1 MDKQQFFNGA
11 VFDAWRWFGAHL
23 GGGGAIF
30 RTFAPNASRITLTGA
45 MNGWTETDLHQDGR
59 SGFWEVSVP
68 GTQAGQLYK
77 YRIYAADGSV
87 TEHCDPYGFAMEMRP
102 ACCSIVT
109 DLEEYRF
116 TDDAWMQARSADPD
130 APLNIYEMHLGSWQR
145 NPEDANG
152 WFTYEQLA
160 DRLIPYLLDGG
171 YTHVEFLPLSEHPFD
186 GSWGYQNTGFFAP
199 TSRYGTPAQLR
210 LLIDRLHHAGIGAI
224 MDFVPVH
231 FAVDSY
237 GLARYDGTP
246 LYEYPHSA
254 VGESEWGSYNFI
266 HSRREVRCFL
276 QSAANYWLEEFHFDG
291 LRMDAVSRLIYWQGD
306 EQRGINGDT
315 LDFLKGMNCGLK
327 ARHPSA
333 LLIAEDSTSYP
344 GVTRPVDEG
353 GLGFDYKWDLG
364 WMHDTLEFC
373 QTQPDLRPRDRGKL
387 LWSMHYFANER
398 YLLPLSHD
406 EVVHGKASIVQ
417 KMWGADEK
425 DKYAQART
433 MYLYMFAHPGKKLN
447 FMGNELGQLYEW
459 NEAGTLDGALA
470 ERPFHLF
477 FHSLCKTYRDNPA
490 LHCDYAPDSF
500 SWADSCADAPSLI
513 GMVRRGHG
521 ETLLAL
527 CNFGSDPAVYDG
539 PLGDAPSLL
548 LHTDLVEFGGVVAH
562 RGQQLGGEGIRCGRF
577 GFGGHQRG
585 LRLKGGGKCRQK
597 RRLAGFAAGLLFFH
611 TWFLSF
617 LFSTNSLLNAQAWAA
632 GSARPTTSTST
643 RATVMPVMFWM
654 VCLTFSC
661 TFSQRGMILLPY
673 TAVRCTVTV
682 AMPSSSTTL
691 TGFCKPV
698 RPSRPRTF
706 WLPPVVTSATP
717 SISRAAS
724 LAIFARTSVDICKL
738 PPMVFCTSM
747 LCTLPLHAVCKTAVA
762 AYNCRHFR

>member
-23 GGGGAIF
+23 GGGGAVF

-87 TEHCDPYGFAMEMRP
+87 TEHCDPYGFAMELRP

-152 WFTYEQLA
+152 WFTYAQLA

-199 TSRYGTPAQLR
+199 TARYGSPAQLKQ
-210 LLIDRLHHAGIGAI
+210 LIDRLHNAGFGAI

-237 GLARYDGTP
+237 GLAKFDGTP
-246 LYEYPHSA
+246 LYEYPNDA
-254 VGESEWGSYNFI
+254 VGVSEWGSYNFN

-306 EQRGINGDT
+306 EKRGINGDT
-315 LDFLKGMNCGLK
+315 LDFLKGMNRGLK
-327 ARHPSA
+327 ARHPSV
-333 LLIAEDSTSYP
+333 LLIAEDSTAYP
-344 GVTRPVDEG
+344 GVTRPLDEG

-373 QTQPDLRPRDRGKL
+373 QTQPDLRPRNRGKL

-477 FHSLCKTYRDNPA
+477 FHSLCRTYRDNPA

-500 SWADSCADAPSLI
+500 SWADSRADVPSLI

-548 LHTDLVEFGGVVAH
+548 LHTDLIEFGGDTEE
-562 RGQQLGGEGIRCGRF
+562 GE
-577 GFGGHQRG
+577 
-585 LRLKGGGKCRQK
+585 
-597 RRLAGFAAGLLFFH
+597 
-611 TWFLSF
+611 
-617 LFSTNSLLNAQAWAA
+617 LN
-632 GSARPTTSTST
+632 TK
-643 RATVMPVMFWM
+643 
-654 VCLTFSC
+654 
-661 TFSQRGMILLPY
+661 LP
-673 TAVRCTVTV
+673 
-682 AMPSSSTTL
+682 L
-691 TGFCKPV
+691 I
-698 RPSRPRTF
+698 
-706 WLPPVVTSATP
+706 LPPYSG
-717 SISRAAS
+717 
-724 LAIFARTSVDICKL
+724 
-738 PPMVFCTSM
+738 M
-747 LCTLPLHAVCKTAVA
+747 LL
-762 AYNCRHFR
+762 RIE